1 MTTTSGVYPNID
13 LNPTQ
18 VFDISPDYLEAV
30 ENARYV
36 MVFGLAALGF
46 SLLTLLNV
54 ALLRLTW
61 LNLAVSIG
69 VGLFIIWH
77 DNDSYYRNL
86 GVVALVVASMLIPA
100 LSPLILSFAVF
111 WKGRETLADLAE
123 EEGSE
128 DWPLTFRRAQIGTIA
143 VAIGLGVNC
152 LTILLP
158 VVVSLLS
165 LAIANQA

>member
-1 MTTTSGVYPNID
+1 MTSTSGVYPNID

-30 ENARYV
+30 NNARYV
-36 MVFGLAALGF
+36 KVFGLAALGF

-54 ALLRLTW
+54 AALRLTW
-61 LNLAVSIG
+61 LNLAVSLG

-77 DNDSYYRNL
+77 DNDSYYRSM
-86 GVVALVVASMLIPA
+86 GVVALVAASTLVPA
-100 LSPLILSFAVF
+100 LSPLVLSFAVF
-111 WKGRETLADLAE
+111 WKGREALADLVE

-128 DWPLTFRRAQIGTIA
+128 DWPLTFRRARIGTIA
-143 VAIGLGVNC
+143 SAIGLAINC

>member
-1 MTTTSGVYPNID
+1 MTTTSGAYPNID

-30 ENARYV
+30 DKARFV
-36 MVFGLAALGF
+36 RICGLAALGF

-54 ALLRLTW
+54 AALRLTW
-61 LNLAVSIG
+61 LNLAVSVG

-77 DNDSYYRNL
+77 DNDGYYRIL
-86 GVVALVVASMLIPA
+86 GVVALVVASMLFPA
-100 LSPLILSFAVF
+100 LSPLVLSFAVF
-111 WKGRETLADLAE
+111 WKGREALADLAE

-143 VAIGLGVNC
+143 SAIGLGVNC

-158 VVVSLLS
+158 IVLGLLA